1 MTTLSFKG
9 TLPWLRQPGWEPF
22 LAEAGGEEF
31 AIEDL
36 SNSQRRALEAG
47 RVPPSMETDGEPN
60 AAAKFWLKKYG
71 CKR

>member
-1 MTTLSFKG
+1 M
-9 TLPWLRQPGWEPF
+9 
-22 LAEAGGEEF
+22 AEAGGEEF